1 MPGTPNEFIFAR
13 SPDGQSVITWGQVR
27 ASADPVHRL
36 QSLALRL
43 RGFLIAQYA
52 ELLDKNVS
60 GPFPV
65 SMAVMA
71 GIGTLGEVFYA
82 TPKPA
87 DAGAENRESFR
98 RFCVKLDQ
106 RLGRQP
112 PLAFRTAFAERW
124 GVDCPQSVAVILY
137 TYFRNSLVHGY
148 YGRTVFVTGDG
159 TNSLHLRDDGCVL
172 IHPRWLLERF
182 LEVAEEHVADVL
194 VAPSQSSLRR
204 NALNYVRG
212 LLDEPPIA

>member
-1 MPGTPNEFIFAR
+1 MVGFTPLTVTLLIWRRWHGPSEFF
-13 SPDGQSVITWGQVR
+13 VISSSLDACR
-27 ASADPVHRL
+27 DPATL
-36 QSLALRL
+36 S
-43 RGFLIAQYA
+43 
-52 ELLDKNVS
+52 D
-60 GPFPV
+60 
-65 SMAVMA
+65 

-87 DAGAENRESFR
+87 DVGAENRESFR

-172 IHPRWLLERF
+172 VHPRWLLERF
-182 LEVAEEHVADVL
+182 LEVAEEHVAEVL

-212 LLDEPPIA
+212 LPSPTQSPFAQTATAPVITRTAAPS